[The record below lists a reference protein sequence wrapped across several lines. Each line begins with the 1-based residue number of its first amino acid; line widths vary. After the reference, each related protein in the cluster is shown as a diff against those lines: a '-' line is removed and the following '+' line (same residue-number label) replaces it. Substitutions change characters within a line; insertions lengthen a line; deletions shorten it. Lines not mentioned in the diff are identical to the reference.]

1 MNVPSLTNFVSS
13 LASPPPTAATAG
25 KVGRAEDPPFVN
37 VAISR
42 AKQLLVVV
50 ASLGDVE
57 QTSALW
63 RRFGEVAG
71 AMGPGLVRRM
81 AVETEEGVEAA
92 LDQVLSTGGSSMGD
106 AVMGEMKE
114 DQGGGGEG
122 GGMTNKRRR

>member
-1 MNVPSLTNFVSS
+1 LPTL
-13 LASPPPTAATAG
+13 PPRTAATAG

-57 QTSALW
+57 RTSSLW

-71 AMGPGLVRRM
+71 AMGPGLVRRV

-92 LDQVLSTGGSSMGD
+92 LDSVLGAGSGAGGAD
-106 AVMGEMKE
+106 KGETKE
-114 DQGGGGEG
+114 DEGRGGGGK
-122 GGMTNKRRR
+122 TKKRGR